1 MTEEQTEDRKPEPI
15 TLGPGMISASRR
27 SAYQGTGD
35 KRPMVYRPG
44 SNQAAAL
51 PSRVGK
57 RLHYPDGR
65 VEMING

>member
-1 MTEEQTEDRKPEPI
+1 MTEEQIDRKPEPI

-65 VEMING
+65 VETINE

>member
-1 MTEEQTEDRKPEPI
+1 
-15 TLGPGMISASRR
+15 MISASRR